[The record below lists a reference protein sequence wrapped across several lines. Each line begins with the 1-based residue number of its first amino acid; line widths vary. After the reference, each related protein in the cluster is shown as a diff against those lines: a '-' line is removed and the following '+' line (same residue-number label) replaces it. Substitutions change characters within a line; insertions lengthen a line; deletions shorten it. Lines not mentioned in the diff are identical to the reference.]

1 MTISERLFEIMKE
14 KEISVGNLSRLTG
27 ISRQTIYDWQK
38 KNTNPGADKIMIIC
52 EALQVTPEELLAGK
66 RNNVV
71 IDHDSS
77 VSADGIEI
85 ELIKEYQELSDTKK
99 KRLLAY
105 MNMLQN
111 TKEKKDMDRNVE
123 IITDSKGKKLVRI
136 NDIRFK
142 GKRSVDW
149 NDVKE
154 YLKEYVGEIYKVA
167 DGDDIIYIGTDLP
180 DEYTGSRYTH
190 KLKGTIAKAKA
201 NASQGIPELLEIADN
216 KRHRENT
223 DKRHIR
229 NAKFGWYRYD
239 SRFAL
244 PVYDESGEI
253 ERNNIFRATMLI
265 RHAADGK
272 LYLYDILDIKKETS
286 NSLGS

>member
-66 RNNVV
+66 RNNVA

-149 NDVKE
+149 DDVKE
-154 YLKEYVGEIYKVA
+154 SLKEYVGEIYKVA

-201 NASQGIPELLEIADN
+201 NASQGIPELLEIAEN

-253 ERNNIFRATMLI
+253 DRYNIFRATMLI

-286 NSLGS
+286 NSLDS

>member
-71 IDHDSS
+71 IDHDS
-77 VSADGIEI
+77 GIEI

-111 TKEKKDMDRNVE
+111 TKE
-123 IITDSKGKKLVRI
+123 
-136 NDIRFK
+136 
-142 GKRSVDW
+142 
-149 NDVKE
+149 
-154 YLKEYVGEIYKVA
+154 
-167 DGDDIIYIGTDLP
+167 
-180 DEYTGSRYTH
+180 
-190 KLKGTIAKAKA
+190 
-201 NASQGIPELLEIADN
+201 
-216 KRHRENT
+216 
-223 DKRHIR
+223 
-229 NAKFGWYRYD
+229 
-239 SRFAL
+239 
-244 PVYDESGEI
+244 
-253 ERNNIFRATMLI
+253 
-265 RHAADGK
+265 
-272 LYLYDILDIKKETS
+272 
-286 NSLGS
+286 

>member
-1 MTISERLFEIMKE
+1 MTIGERLFSIMKE
-14 KEISVGNLSRLTG
+14 KNISMPELSRMTG
-27 ISRQTIYDWQK
+27 ISRHTIFDWQRR
-38 KNTNPGADKIMIIC
+38 NTNPGADKIMVIC
-52 EALQVTPEELLAGK
+52 EALQITPEELLIGK
-66 RNNVV
+66 RNSEPV
-71 IDHDSS
+71 DHDAS
-77 VSADGIEI
+77 VSMNGMEI
-85 ELIKEYQELSDTKK
+85 ELVKDYQELSETKK

-105 MNMLQN
+105 MSMLQN
-111 TKEKKDMDRNVE
+111 MKEKKDMDRNVD
-123 IITDSKGKKLVRI
+123 IITDSNGKKLVRI

-149 NDVKE
+149 DDVKE

-201 NASQGIPELLEIADN
+201 NASQGIPELLEIAEN

>member
-66 RNNVV
+66 RNNVA

-111 TKEKKDMDRNVE
+111 SKEKKDMDRNVE

-216 KRHRENT
+216 KRHRENN
-223 DKRHIR
+223 DKRHVR
-229 NAKFGWYRYD
+229 NAKYGWYRYD

-244 PVYDESGEI
+244 PVYDGSGEI
-253 ERNNIFRATMLI
+253 DRYNIFRATMLI

-286 NSLGS
+286 NSLDS

>member
-66 RNNVV
+66 RNNVA

-111 TKEKKDMDRNVE
+111 TKE
-123 IITDSKGKKLVRI
+123 TDSKGKKLVRI

-216 KRHRENT
+216 KRHRENN
-223 DKRHIR
+223 DKRHVR
-229 NAKFGWYRYD
+229 NAKYGWYRYD

-253 ERNNIFRATMLI
+253 DRYNIFRATMLI

-286 NSLGS
+286 NSLDS